1 MAFSRRSLVVRL
13 RSIIRGGGGGVDLA
27 DAVVDVVDVLVAHSH
42 LHVLKELDGAGVGDG
57 GALDTVILRC

>member
-27 DAVVDVVDVLVAHSH
+27 DAVVDVVDVPKVDEFGHKHMPTSLS
-42 LHVLKELDGAGVGDG
+42 
-57 GALDTVILRC
+57 